1 MNTKKYNEM
10 KNVDVRTVDKSE
22 LVDIGNVKININDK
36 PEKKM
41 QDYIEQV
48 KNPYCFLCNGYAVK
62 LAFANNNRTI
72 EDCFTEA
79 IGALI
84 WFCAS
89 WQNLFYGWTQD
100 ALYVIIQID
109 F

>member
-1 MNTKKYNEM
+1 MNTKKYKDL

-22 LVDIGNVKININDK
+22 LVDIEDVKININDK

-41 QDYIEQV
+41 QDYINQI
-48 KNPYCFLCNGYAVK
+48 KNPYCFLCKGYAVK
-62 LAFANNNRTI
+62 LAFADNNRTI

-84 WFCAS
+84 
-89 WQNLFYGWTQD
+89 
-100 ALYVIIQID
+100 
-109 F
+109 